1 MTCEKNSLRPWIN
14 SFQRCQFLRVDEHI
28 NLNFREPKVYC
39 WWTKCWTGWDAGPFQ
54 HPSSPFC
61 YVILSWL
68 RLISFDV
75 CCIYNSIPIHIRNVD
90 LYILLRSIC
99 MNSWCMYTF
108 TNADR
113 PTYASVGFVTLLT
126 IQSRLSISSPW
137 PLQDV
142 EAQNSGS
149 KFWITNIEMWWL
161 SSRIICFQKGLYFR
175 MRY

>member
-1 MTCEKNSLRPWIN
+1 MDKMLNRLRCLIN
-14 SFQRCQFLRVDEHI
+14 ENLWEIYNINWCRTFPDFSSTRILHFAMSFCH
-28 NLNFREPKVYC
+28 
-39 WWTKCWTGWDAGPFQ
+39 GWDWYLLM
-54 HPSSPFC
+54 
-61 YVILSWL
+61 YVVYTTRYL
-68 RLISFDV
+68 
-75 CCIYNSIPIHIRNVD
+75 YIRNVD

-99 MNSWCMYTF
+99 MNLWCMYAF

-137 PLQDV
+137 ALQDV

-149 KFWITNIEMWWL
+149 KFWVTNIEMWWL
-161 SSRIICFQKGLYFR
+161 SSRIICFKKGLYFR